1 MDIPCVVPQGVGRL
15 KAGPDIPSIFS
26 LEQSRRKNPESVHF
40 RGVVSVLKLTCQF
53 GVTSWNWKVRIV
65 GNCKDN
71 LCGVEGDCQVWKN
84 GMK

>member
-15 KAGPDIPSIFS
+15 GAGPDIPSIFS
-26 LEQSRRKNPESVHF
+26 LEHSGKKNPESVHF
-40 RGVVSVLKLTCQF
+40 RGVVSVLKS
-53 GVTSWNWKVRIV
+53 SWNWKVRIV

-71 LCGVEGDCQVWKN
+71 LCGVEDDCQVWKN